1 MAAPEIPVPADS
13 TLRALEPS
21 FWQWTATLVSLAAL
35 AGSLYLTIGM
45 GLKACPLCYYQ
56 RTFVMA
62 VVAILVAGL
71 FIKDLR
77 PSVATLLSLPLAV
90 AALAV
95 AGYHEYLAQTG
106 ALECP
111 HGLLGV
117 GTAPEQS
124 LAVLALLTILL
135 IADQLRQQALTAIF
149 ASVVLGGLLA
159 FSGIMSVGRGACP
172 DYNLPL
178 DEDMCRKPK
187 QS

>member
-1 MAAPEIPVPADS
+1 MATSDVSS
-13 TLRALEPS
+13 THCKMEPS
-21 FWQWTATLVSLAAL
+21 LWQWAATLVSLAAL

-71 FIKDLR
+71 FITDLR
-77 PSVATLLSLPLAV
+77 PSIATLLALPLAV
-90 AALAV
+90 AGLAV
-95 AGYHEYLAQTG
+95 AGYHEYLVLTG

-111 HGLLGV
+111 LGPF
-117 GTAPEQS
+117 GIGKAPEQS
-124 LAVLALLTILL
+124 LAVLGLLSLLL
-135 IADQLRQQALTAIF
+135 IADQLKQRSVTAIL
-149 ASVVLGGLLA
+149 ASIVLGGLLA
-159 FSGIMSVGRGACP
+159 FSGIMSTGRGCCP

-178 DEDMCRKPK
+178 DEDMCRKAK

>member
-1 MAAPEIPVPADS
+1 MATSDVSS
-13 TLRALEPS
+13 TQRKMEPS
-21 FWQWTATLVSLAAL
+21 LWQWAATLVSLAAL

-71 FIKDLR
+71 FIRDFR
-77 PSVATLLSLPLAV
+77 PSIATLLSLPLAV

-95 AGYHEYLAQTG
+95 AGYHEYLVQTG

-135 IADQLRQQALTAIF
+135 IVDQLRQQAMTAIV

-159 FSGIMSVGRGACP
+159 FSGIMSTGRGCCP
-172 DYNLPL
+172 DYNLSL
-178 DEDMCRKPK
+178 DEDMCRPLKK
-187 QS
+187 